1 MNSPDADPSLD
12 RFVAEARSWL
22 ERNAK
27 RRVLDVDQAWGVG
40 HFDASVFHDLSDDEE
55 VALLQDLKAWQQVKF
70 DAGYGAID
78 WPGELG
84 GAGLTR
90 DHERAFSVLEL
101 EYETPIPHETFSV
114 TRDLVAPTI
123 REFGTP
129 AQRER
134 FLRRFVRTE
143 DLCCQ
148 LFSEPEAGS
157 DLAGLRSRAQ
167 RDGGEWVING
177 QKVWS
182 SGARFATWG
191 ELICR
196 TDPDASKHAGLTAF
210 IVPMDSPGI
219 TIRPIRQMSG
229 GTSFTEVFFDDVR
242 IPNSLRLGEIG
253 DGWTVTLRTLA
264 FERSSSGHN
273 RDVGG
278 SWSQVLGLAR
288 AHERTDES
296 MTRQRLAQLY
306 SLDRIRGFAGQR
318 ADEQS
323 DGDARGALGSLG
335 KLQWTQWLTAVSG
348 TASALLGPMLTA
360 DTGRWGTFGW
370 TEHVLGAPGYRIAG
384 GSDEI
389 QRNII
394 GERVLGLPPEPKV
407 DHDVPYSAARHS
419 AETEQKD
426 DK

>member
-1 MNSPDADPSLD
+1 MNSPDGDLSLD
-12 RFVAEARSWL
+12 RFVAEAGAWL
-22 ERNAK
+22 DHNAK
-27 RRVLDVDQAWGVG
+27 RRVLDVDRAWGVG
-40 HFDASVFHDLSDDEE
+40 HFDASVFHDLSEEKE
-55 VALLQDLKAWQQVKF
+55 VALLQDLMAWQQVKF

-78 WPGELG
+78 WPGEFG

-101 EYETPIPHETFSV
+101 EYETPTPHETFSV

-129 AQRER
+129 AQRRR

-157 DLAGLRSRAQ
+157 DLAGLRSRAEHDD
-167 RDGGEWVING
+167 RGWVING

-191 ELICR
+191 ELVCR

-210 IVPMDSPGI
+210 VVPMDSPGI

-229 GTSFTEVFFDDVR
+229 GTSFNEVFFDDVR
-242 IPNSLRLGEIG
+242 IPDSLRLGEVG
-253 DGWTVTLRTLA
+253 AGWSVALATLA

-273 RDVGG
+273 RGVGG
-278 SWSQVLGLAR
+278 SWPQVLGLVR
-288 AHERTDES
+288 ALGRGDEPIA
-296 MTRQRLAQLY
+296 RQRLAQLY
-306 SLDRIRGFAGQR
+306 SADRIRGFATQR
-318 ADEQS
+318 VDEES

-335 KLQWTQWLTAVSG
+335 KLQWTEWLMAVSD
-348 TASALLGPMLTA
+348 TVSDLLGPLLTA
-360 DTGRWGTFGW
+360 DTGRWGTYGW
-370 TEHVLGAPGYRIAG
+370 GEHVLGAPGYRIAG

-394 GERVLGLPPEPKV
+394 GERVLGLPAEPRSDRGRTV
-407 DHDVPYSAARHS
+407 SSLGPSSVAGR
-419 AETEQKD
+419 
-426 DK
+426 